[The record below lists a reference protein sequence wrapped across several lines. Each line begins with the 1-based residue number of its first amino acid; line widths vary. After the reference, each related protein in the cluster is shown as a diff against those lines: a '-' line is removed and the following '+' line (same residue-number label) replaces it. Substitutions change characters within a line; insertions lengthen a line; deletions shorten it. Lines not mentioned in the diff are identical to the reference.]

1 MAWSNNNNGTAPVS
15 AFNEAGNQIARLDAL
30 WIRANNFHIEGNLM
44 DWRWTL
50 EVIWHELYSDAT
62 NANDDLSKN
71 EYIITNRAT
80 NKLISIA
87 VNNNN
92 RKALYSM
99 LSYKHSFLKQLQN
112 LVGKG
117 SSYREEDD
125 SDDF

>member
-1 MAWSNNNNGTAPVS
+1 MAWNNSNNNAPIS

-30 WIRANNFHIEGNLM
+30 WNKANNYHIEGNLM

-50 EVIWHELYSDAT
+50 EVIWHELYSDAI
-62 NANDDLSKN
+62 NSNNDLSKN
-71 EYIITNRAT
+71 DYIITNRAT
-80 NKLISIA
+80 NKLISKA

-92 RKALYSM
+92 RKSLYNL

-125 SDDF
+125 SDEL